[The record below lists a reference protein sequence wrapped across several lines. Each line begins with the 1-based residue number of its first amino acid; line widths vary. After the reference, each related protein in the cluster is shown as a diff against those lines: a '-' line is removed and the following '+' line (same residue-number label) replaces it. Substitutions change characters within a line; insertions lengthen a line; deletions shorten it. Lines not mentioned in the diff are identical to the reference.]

1 MLLTFSL
8 TNIYQ
13 LYILLNVVFVLFFLN
28 FTLYYIYIIGTFL
41 RILFLIIESFIDE
54 NEDNQNHVAIDME
67 ILLSFIDKDVN
78 AERCITTML
87 TSNRTLL
94 EGPIGQKTVERFLTL
109 LSNKGKCKCTI
120 LVVIIV
126 KIEM

>member
-8 TNIYQ
+8 TNFTNLHSAQCRIRLIFFEFYII
-13 LYILLNVVFVLFFLN
+13 LY
-28 FTLYYIYIIGTFL
+28 IGTFL

-109 LSNKGKCKCTI
+109 LSNKGKCTI

-126 KIEM
+126 KIENVVN

>member
-1 MLLTFSL
+1 
-8 TNIYQ
+8 
-13 LYILLNVVFVLFFLN
+13 
-28 FTLYYIYIIGTFL
+28 
-41 RILFLIIESFIDE
+41 
-54 NEDNQNHVAIDME
+54 ME

-109 LSNKGKCKCTI
+109 LSNKGKCTIPGI